1 MSAEFTNEELRD
13 EIANLNG
20 QLNEAVNTI
29 DRLSGYLYK
38 VGICS
43 KCGGEFS
50 HHIDEP
56 FASCDK
62 GCWQGEDTGKP
73 PLIQQLRQQ
82 IAATPK

>member
-1 MSAEFTNEELRD
+1 MSTELSREELVS
-13 EIANLNG
+13 NLND
-20 QLNEAVNTI
+20 AVATI
-29 DRLSGYLYK
+29 DRLAGYLYA

-43 KCGGEFS
+43 KCGGEFE

-56 FASCDK
+56 FASCPK

-82 IAATPK
+82 IAAAPK